1 MSAGKFVSLI
11 ACVVVALAVAQVSVV
26 DAADDDATVAQRNSI
41 PMPKEKRCV

>member
-11 ACVVVALAVAQVSVV
+11 ACVAVALVAAPVSVG
-26 DAADDDATVAQRNSI
+26 DAADDDAIVAQRNSI